1 MPTPQRSRSVV
12 LSTSEDCSCLPDSD
26 RWRAVW
32 IGSVLRSVAEVMV
45 LQVSL
50 NALGVMAAQ
59 YPESES
65 MASKGTSFLTCIDGG
80 GFIAEAERGTLMAVT
95 PEP

>member
-1 MPTPQRSRSVV
+1 
-12 LSTSEDCSCLPDSD
+12 
-26 RWRAVW
+26 
-32 IGSVLRSVAEVMV
+32 MV

-80 GFIAEAERGTLMAVT
+80 GFIPEAERGTLMAVT
-95 PEP
+95 PDP